1 MIWRSWWA
9 LRLTRYVVQAYYIN
23 LLNTVLQRGPEWRT
37 RSITLENQLKL
48 LRRLARWKHW
58 LSIKIQGYLNDQ
70 GKNISDYCHIKQK
83 GFYCLGQYLKNA
95 SWYLHVTKAKH
106 IIASKRSESRH
117 FIEKIGQNR
126 LHHWKL
132 KQNII
137 QALSTRFRWGS
148 LGVCS
153 LVPGLLWQRSSKL
166 RTELLPTIPKIAVF
180 LLKPKI
186 TRNMNYIAAELP
198 NYWNSQTS
206 EVQSAIYE
214 TARERNL
221 SNNRSVNPPIKI
233 FGNTVEKQKKH

>member
-1 MIWRSWWA
+1 MFGTI
-9 LRLTRYVVQAYYIN
+9 
-23 LLNTVLQRGPEWRT
+23 
-37 RSITLENQLKL
+37 
-48 LRRLARWKHW
+48 
-58 LSIKIQGYLNDQ
+58 
-70 GKNISDYCHIKQK
+70 
-83 GFYCLGQYLKNA
+83 LGKNA
-95 SWYLHVTKAKH
+95 SGYLHVTKAKH

-132 KQNII
+132 KTKYHLGVFR
-137 QALSTRFRWGS
+137 LSTRFRWGS
-148 LGVCS
+148 LGVCY

-166 RTELLPTIPKIAVF
+166 KTRKIAVF

-198 NYWNSQTS
+198 NHWNSQTS
-206 EVQSAIYE
+206 EVPSAIYK
-214 TARERNL
+214 TRERNL